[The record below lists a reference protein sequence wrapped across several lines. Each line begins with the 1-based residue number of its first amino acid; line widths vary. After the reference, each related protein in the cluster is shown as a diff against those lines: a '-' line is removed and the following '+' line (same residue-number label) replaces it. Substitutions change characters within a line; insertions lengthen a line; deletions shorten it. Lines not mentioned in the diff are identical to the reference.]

1 MRAIDS
7 GLHLIVN
14 ILSTILVTGSSYCM
28 QILSAPTRSEINRAH
43 LRGSWL
49 DIGVFSFRNLTHIRK
64 WRTVVW
70 YLLAMSSTSL
80 HLFYNSAIF
89 SSVSN
94 NDYYILSVNDA
105 LANIN
110 YAPTSPDIIYQYVA
124 EANNITY
131 YNKTAYY
138 DFNPNSGDIATRLL
152 SYTFNN
158 LTAVDCLD
166 TYAQEVQTGGDVL
179 VVGVNASY
187 GPDPTHP

>member
-1 MRAIDS
+1 M
-7 GLHLIVN
+7 
-14 ILSTILVTGSSYCM
+14 
-28 QILSAPTRSEINRAH
+28 
-43 LRGSWL
+43 
-49 DIGVFSFRNLTHIRK
+49 
-64 WRTVVW
+64 
-70 YLLAMSSTSL
+70 
-80 HLFYNSAIF
+80 
-89 SSVSN
+89 
-94 NDYYILSVNDA
+94 NDA

-166 TYAQEVQTGGDVL
+166 TYAQEFQTGGDVL